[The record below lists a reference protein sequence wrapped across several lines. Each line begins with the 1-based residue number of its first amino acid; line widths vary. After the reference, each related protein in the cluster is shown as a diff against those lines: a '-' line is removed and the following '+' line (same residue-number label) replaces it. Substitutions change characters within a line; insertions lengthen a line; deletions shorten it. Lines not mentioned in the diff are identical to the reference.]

1 MKNKLSI
8 LVLVILAF
16 GLPAFYAINR
26 VAASSDTPKDISDS
40 AMELNARIS
49 KLEAQ
54 VAALETQM
62 KDLSSKASSRVLALP
77 NIPHFQANKMPP
89 GATEHEY
96 GGMKYWIVP
105 LKDGK

>member
-1 MKNKLSI
+1 MNKQTSI
-8 LVLVILAF
+8 FVLVILAL

-26 VAASSDTPKDISDS
+26 VAAASDTPRDTGNS
-40 AMELNARIS
+40 AGELNARIN

-54 VAALETQM
+54 VASLQAQM
-62 KDLSSKASSRVLALP
+62 KDLASKASSRVLALP
-77 NIPHFQANKMPP
+77 NTPNFPVNKMPP